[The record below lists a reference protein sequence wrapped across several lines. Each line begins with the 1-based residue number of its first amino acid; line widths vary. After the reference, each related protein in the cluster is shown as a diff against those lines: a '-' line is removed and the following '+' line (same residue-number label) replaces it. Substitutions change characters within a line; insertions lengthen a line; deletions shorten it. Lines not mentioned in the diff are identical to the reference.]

1 MSELKSLVDSVIEDG
16 VVDEQEVKELREQFY
31 ADGVIDQEEAD
42 AMFEIND
49 AVTGGENHE
58 SYEKL
63 FVDVLSD
70 FVLKD
75 ENTPGVVDKSEGDYL
90 ASKIEGD
97 GEVDGVEKAL
107 LLNLKENATEIQSE
121 DLLALIDS
129 IQ

>member
-1 MSELKSLVDSVIEDG
+1 MEELVNDVVRDGIVDAE
-16 VVDEQEVKELREQFY
+16 EVQTLREKFY
-31 ADGVIDQEEAD
+31 ADGKIDKEEAD

-49 AVTGGENHE
+49 AVTGADNDP
-58 SYEKL
+58 SYEQL

-75 ENTPGVVDKSEGDYL
+75 EETPGVVDEEEGEYL

-107 LLNLKENATEIQSE
+107 LLNIKEKATEIRSNK
-121 DLLALIDS
+121 LNALIS
-129 IQ
+129 AIS